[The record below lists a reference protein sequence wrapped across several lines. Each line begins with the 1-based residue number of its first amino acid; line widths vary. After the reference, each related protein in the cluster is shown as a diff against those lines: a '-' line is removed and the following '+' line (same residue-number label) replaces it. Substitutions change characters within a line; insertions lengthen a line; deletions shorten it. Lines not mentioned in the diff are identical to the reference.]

1 VRPMCDSF
9 RQAEDSVDCPVETRT
24 MSMYCVKPG
33 PVMRGRGCA
42 RSDILIRYIVCGLNF
57 INKFKFDL
65 TPPITSADETFV
77 GLLEIS
83 APKAGNT
90 PTSSYKALVHLDLS
104 YFGCYI

>member
-1 VRPMCDSF
+1 MVRLYDF
-9 RQAEDSVDCPVETRT
+9 TRERVT
-24 MSMYCVKPG
+24 FASI
-33 PVMRGRGCA
+33 
-42 RSDILIRYIVCGLNF
+42 SLNEWDF
-57 INKFKFDL
+57 AHISTDL

-104 YFGCYI
+104 YFSCYI